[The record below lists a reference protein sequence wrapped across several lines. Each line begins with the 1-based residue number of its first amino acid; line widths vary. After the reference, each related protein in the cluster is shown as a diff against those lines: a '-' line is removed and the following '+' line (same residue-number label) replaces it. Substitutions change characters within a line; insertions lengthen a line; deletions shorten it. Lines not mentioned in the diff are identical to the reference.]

1 MSRAANLV
9 WIDYAVM
16 VIYFAFVMGIGFAL
30 KRFMKTSTDF
40 FLSGRSIPAWI
51 TGLAFISANLGAQEV
66 IGMGAS
72 GAKYGIATS
81 HFYWIGAIPAM
92 VFVGIFMMP
101 FYYGSRARSVPEYLK
116 LRFDEKTRGLN
127 AISFAVMTI
136 FSSGISMYAMGKL
149 FNLLLGWDFNF
160 SMIVAAI
167 IVLGYIFLGGLTS
180 AIYNEV
186 LQFFLIVFGFAPL
199 VYLGLRDV
207 GGWEGLK
214 TKLMAVS
221 TASGYAPTAMT
232 ESWRFMGDA
241 SQNPVGVEWFGL
253 VMGLGFVLSF
263 GYWCTDFLVVQRAM
277 AANSMSAA
285 RRTPLIA
292 SVPKM
297 FFPFLVILPGMIALA
312 AGTRAVNTAPRPN
325 AAQTTTASSASV
337 PASTGAASEASTNTV
352 GQGIIPPKYDEK
364 TGAPARDNR
373 GNVVLDYDLAT
384 PMMLVHYFPSGML
397 GLGLTALLASFMSG
411 MAGNVTAFNTV
422 WTYDIYQSYIRKGE
436 SDSHYLWMGRFATV
450 FGIVLSIA
458 AAYLAASFNNIMDML
473 QLVFAFVN
481 APLFATFAL
490 GMFWRRTTGHGAFL
504 GLISGTLA
512 AALQHG
518 LTLPRGAVPGI
529 KGGFLGVMKIY
540 PSELAQTFWTAIAA
554 FVTCFVVTIVVS
566 LLTKPRPKEELRGLV
581 YSLTPQPEET
591 ETVWYRR
598 PIILAVIVLA
608 LSAVL
613 NIIFF

>member
-1 MSRAANLV
+1 
-9 WIDYAVM
+9 M
-16 VIYFAFVMGIGFAL
+16 VVYFVFVLGIGFTL
-30 KRFMKTSTDF
+30 KRYMRTSTDF

-149 FNLLLGWDFNF
+149 FNLLLGWNFNF
-160 SMIVAAI
+160 SMLVAAF

-199 VYLGLRDV
+199 VFLGLHDV
-207 GGWEGLK
+207 GGWDGLK
-214 TKLMAVS
+214 AKLMTVS
-221 TASGYAPTAMT
+221 TAHGYPPTALT
-232 ESWRFMGDA
+232 ESWRFMGDP
-241 SQNPVGVEWFGL
+241 SQNPIGVEWFGL

-277 AANSMSAA
+277 AADSMSSA

-292 SVPKM
+292 AVPKM

-312 AGTRAVNTAPRPN
+312 AGARVAAPAPAGQSVNRSVSSTPS
-325 AAQTTTASSASV
+325 AAQADPIAGNADSYASS
-337 PASTGAASEASTNTV
+337 NTV
-352 GQGIIPPKYDEK
+352 GQGIIPPKFDEK
-364 TGAPARDNR
+364 TGQPARDNR

-384 PMMLVHYFPSGML
+384 PMMLVHYFPQGLL

-422 WTYDIYQSYIRKGE
+422 WTYDIYQSYIRKGA
-436 SDSHYLWMGRFATV
+436 SDEHYLWMGRAATV
-450 FGIVLSIA
+450 FGIALSIA
-458 AAYLAASFNNIMDML
+458 AAYVAASFNNIMDML

-490 GMFWRRTTGHGAFL
+490 GMFWRRTTGHAAFV

-512 AALQHG
+512 AAIHHG
-518 LTLPRGAVPGI
+518 LSLPRGAVVGV
-529 KGGFLGVMKIY
+529 KGGYLGVMTTY
-540 PSELAQTFWTAIAA
+540 PSELGQTFWTAIAA
-554 FVTCFVVTIVVS
+554 FSTCLVVTIVVS
-566 LLTKPRPKEELRGLV
+566 LLTKPRPADELRGLV
-581 YSLTPQPEET
+581 YSLTPKPEDT
-591 ETVWYRR
+591 ETVWYKR
-598 PIILAVIVLA
+598 PATLAIVVLA
-608 LSAVL
+608 LTVVL